1 MIILDYPYKVA
12 TELTNEMK
20 EDKSVLELVVK
31 ELINKAHGD
40 KITSINTTTVKG
52 KEVIQVVSE

>member
-1 MIILDYPYKVA
+1 MKIFDYPYKVA

-40 KITSINTTTVKG
+40 KITSINTITVKG

>member
-20 EDKSVLELVVK
+20 EDKSVLALVVK
-31 ELINKAHGD
+31 ELINRAHGD
-40 KITSINTTTVKG
+40 KITSINTAVVKG